1 MYLSSEQEYLLH
13 FLQRMG
19 CLRQEQAAAILRRKF
34 DTPQKAMPAII
45 RQLRSAG
52 QLREHAGV
60 LIEPARST
68 SPAMLRA
75 IDVLLAVFPAEL
87 PEATVS
93 GRPLQITAYD
103 AVRDLQLQIL
113 HVPAGKE
120 RETCGNAGR
129 MPSTD
134 IPTML
139 VLLLDAEEQRDH
151 VKLNRIAYL
160 LAYPDQAGRLHME
173 KREQEG
179 TAHG

>member
-1 MYLSSEQEYLLH
+1 MYLSKEQEYLLH

-52 QLREHAGV
+52 QLREHDGV
-60 LIEPARST
+60 LIEPTRLASL
-68 SPAMLRA
+68 AMLRA

-93 GRPLQITAYD
+93 GGPLLVTAYD
-103 AVRDLQLQIL
+103 AARDLQLQIL
-113 HVPAGKE
+113 HIPTGKE
-120 RETCGNAGR
+120 RETCELAGR
-129 MPSTD
+129 MPPTE

-151 VKLNRIAYL
+151 IKLNRISYL
-160 LAYPDQAGRLHME
+160 LAYPDQTGRMHLE

-179 TAHG
+179 TIHG